1 MFLLVKENKVT
12 VSGQFKKSIKDG
24 IRKRYPF
31 GNPLIARDELKN
43 GKIYNRYDKIC
54 NSEQMGATDMD
65 VSLLDSV
72 LIEPMERL
80 TDSEYS
86 RDTVESIIDYKWFVN
101 SIDKSLA
108 ELNSIEEK
116 ILRIRFGFED
126 GNSHTLE
133 YTGNVFN
140 LNRERIRQI
149 EAKAMRKLHS
159 RRNISQLYELCKFLF
174 IVEIYCTPVRRG
186 PSIIISSNN
195 NIFHTIHTFHIF
207 GHWDYRNFCRVC
219 GRRVRFRTE
228 VKVGDRFRDI
238 YYCRNCGRIYN
249 AQNGKLKLIRWYRLK
264 EYVLKNSL
272 EKEQYGRMLY

>member
-1 MFLLVKENKVT
+1 
-12 VSGQFKKSIKDG
+12 
-24 IRKRYPF
+24 
-31 GNPLIARDELKN
+31 
-43 GKIYNRYDKIC
+43 
-54 NSEQMGATDMD
+54 MGATDMD

-86 RDTVESIIDYKWFVN
+86 RDTVESITDYKCFVN

-108 ELNSIEEK
+108 KLNSIEEK

-126 GNSHTLE
+126 GNPYTLE
-133 YTGNVFN
+133 YTGNIFN
-140 LNRERIRQI
+140 LRRERIEQI
-149 EAKAMRKLHS
+149 EAKAIQNLHS
-159 RRNISQLYELCKFLF
+159 RIIISRLCEFLF
-174 IVEIYCTPVRRG
+174 SGEIYCTPVGRC

-238 YYCRNCGRIYN
+238 YYCQNCGRIYN

-272 EKEQYGRMLY
+272 EKE